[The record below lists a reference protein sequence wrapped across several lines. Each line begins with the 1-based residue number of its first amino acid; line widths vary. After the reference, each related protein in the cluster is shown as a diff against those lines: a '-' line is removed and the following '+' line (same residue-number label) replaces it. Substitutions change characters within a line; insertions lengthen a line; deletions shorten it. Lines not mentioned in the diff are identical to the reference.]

1 MSTTTMALPEET
13 KRRGSWVPTR
23 RKPECPLGISI
34 DKHFEAKIYTSG
46 STVAGTVS
54 FMPQTNLTFDTCE
67 ITFTG
72 AASSLVQIF
81 HQGTMP
87 KSGHQFLL
95 LRMPI
100 AETALP
106 ASGKLQARQTYE
118 VPFAFVIPYQLPSA
132 AYKHR
137 NTEHD
142 DMAVHTVGIQYAV
155 EARALLKADKRGKS
169 PTLERCHP
177 VRVMPFLP
185 EQPPLHI
192 VPGSAR
198 FMLSQEKSIR
208 KDILSSKL
216 GYIRASARQ
225 PKPVIISAN
234 KLHPSNCQ
242 LSINLKFWPTSKKAA
257 PPEICGKSA
266 AIKASTYYSTGH
278 ISFSPDQHNN
288 PSVTPNPILSFVL
301 DENAIINQA
310 PMLSSHR
317 GSEMP
322 KMDQEPPRTSSR
334 RGFKSSDIIKT
345 ESPRHTATLPIS
357 ITLPSP
363 ENKILLPTFY
373 SCLISRTYILEVVL
387 AARSH
392 GSSFTLRLPLQ
403 VAVDGNNETDRNSIP
418 AYEQVQAGQG
428 CYDMLPSYEIAM

>member
-1 MSTTTMALPEET
+1 MSTTRMALPEET

-23 RKPECPLGISI
+23 RKPECPLEISI

-46 STVAGTVS
+46 SIVAGTVS
-54 FMPQTNLTFDTCE
+54 IMPQTNLTFDTFE

-72 AASSLVQIF
+72 AASTLVEMF

-100 AETALP
+100 ADTTLP
-106 ASGKLQARQTYE
+106 AS
-118 VPFAFVIPYQLPSA
+118 
-132 AYKHR
+132 
-137 NTEHD
+137 
-142 DMAVHTVGIQYAV
+142 
-155 EARALLKADKRGKS
+155 ALLKAYKRGKS

-177 VRVMPFLP
+177 ARVMPFLP

-225 PKPVIISAN
+225 PKPVVISAN
-234 KLHPSNCQ
+234 KLQPSNCQ
-242 LSINLKFWPTSKKAA
+242 LSVDLEFWPTSKKAA

-278 ISFSPDQHNN
+278 ISFLPDQHNN

-301 DENAIINQA
+301 DENATVNQA
-310 PMLSSHR
+310 LMLVWEPVSVSS
-317 GSEMP
+317 S
-322 KMDQEPPRTSSR
+322 EPPLTSSR
-334 RGFKSSDIIKT
+334 RGFKSNDIIKT

-363 ENKILLPTFY
+363 DNKILLPTFY
-373 SCLISRTYILEVVL
+373 SCLISRTSILEVVL

-403 VAVDGNNETDRNSIP
+403 VAVDGNETDTNSIP
-418 AYEQVQAGQG
+418 AYEQFQAGQG
-428 CYDMLPSYEIAM
+428 CYDMLPSYEIAT